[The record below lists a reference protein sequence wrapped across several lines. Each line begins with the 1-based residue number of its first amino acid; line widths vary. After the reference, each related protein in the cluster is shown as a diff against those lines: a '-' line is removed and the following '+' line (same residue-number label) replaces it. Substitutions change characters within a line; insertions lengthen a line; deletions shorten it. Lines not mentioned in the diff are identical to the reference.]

1 MNHSILIVEDDE
13 DAAEYIARYLGKEG
27 LKVTL
32 ANSAINSFSL
42 LQMQQF
48 DLVLLDINL
57 PDYDGFEICKR
68 IRNQSGI
75 PILFTSAYGD
85 MEQKLKAFRLGADDY
100 LIKPVDLRELVARI
114 WVFLRR
120 SQSTDMP
127 PHPTSSIINDL
138 HSKQILINQQPINFT
153 ATEYALFVVLLQAK
167 GRVVTRKELGEHIS
181 VRALEFHIKN
191 IRIKIQDDTKH
202 PTRLKSVYGVGYQL
216 LL

>member
-120 SQSTDMP
+120 SQSTDIP
-127 PHPTSSIINDL
+127 LHPTSSIINDL

>member
-13 DAAEYIARYLGKEG
+13 DAAEYIARYLGREG
-27 LKVTL
+27 LRVTL

-85 MEQKLKAFRLGADDY
+85 MEYKLKAFRLGADDY
-100 LIKPVDLRELVARI
+100 LIKPLDLRELVARI

-127 PHPTSSIINDL
+127 SNPTSSIINDL

-202 PTRLKSVYGVGYQL
+202 PARLKSIYGVGYQL
-216 LL
+216 LI